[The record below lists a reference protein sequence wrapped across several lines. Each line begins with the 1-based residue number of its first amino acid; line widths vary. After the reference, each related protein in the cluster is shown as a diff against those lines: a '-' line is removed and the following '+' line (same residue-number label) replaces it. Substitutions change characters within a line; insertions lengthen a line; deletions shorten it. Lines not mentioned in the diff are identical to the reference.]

1 MKQKEKEAIA
11 EKHEIMQ
18 ALFAACFFLFY
29 LPFKP
34 ED

>member
-1 MKQKEKEAIA
+1 
-11 EKHEIMQ
+11 MQ

-34 ED
+34 EDWNDMFLGNAG